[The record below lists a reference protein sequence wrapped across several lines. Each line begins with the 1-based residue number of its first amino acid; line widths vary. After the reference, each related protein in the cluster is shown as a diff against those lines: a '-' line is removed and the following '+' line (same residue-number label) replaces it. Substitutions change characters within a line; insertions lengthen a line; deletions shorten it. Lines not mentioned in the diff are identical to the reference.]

1 MKRSKIFMKNFA
13 IIAAAGNGKR
23 LYSYNSKML
32 VPILGK
38 PLLSYTLDKFE
49 EAKKIDDIILVIRS
63 QDRKKIE
70 REIIKKN
77 NYSKIKT
84 IIMGGTT
91 RQESVFNGL
100 MAIKE
105 NDGIVCI
112 HDGARPLLKKWMID
126 ETIKMIDI
134 FDGIILA
141 IPAVETIKKVILS
154 EMAVD
159 RTVDRDKFWI
169 VQTPQT
175 FRLGHIKEFYQ
186 RAMKENIQVT
196 DDSAILEYYGGKVG
210 ILRGSEENIKV
221 TTKVDLLLAEALI
234 KKYSCLK

>member
-1 MKRSKIFMKNFA
+1 MKNFA

>member
-1 MKRSKIFMKNFA
+1 MKNFA

-23 LYSYNSKML
+23 LCSYNSKML

-49 EAKKIDDIILVIRS
+49 ESEKIDDIILVVRS
-63 QDRKKIE
+63 QDLNEIE

-77 NYSKIKT
+77 NYSKIKK

-112 HDGARPLLKKWMID
+112 HDGARPLLKKWMIE

-141 IPAVETIKKVILS
+141 VPAVDTIKKVILS
-154 EMAVD
+154 EMVVD
-159 RTVDRDKFWI
+159 RTVDRNQFWI
-169 VQTPQT
+169 VQTPQA
-175 FRLGHIKEFYQ
+175 FRLGCIKEFYQ

-221 TTKVDLLLAEALI
+221 TTNVDLLLAETLI
-234 KKYSCLK
+234 TKYSCLK

>member
-1 MKRSKIFMKNFA
+1 MKNFA

-126 ETIKMIDI
+126 GTIKMIDI